1 MKRAAL
7 LLVAFF
13 FACTTATTPPPQAAA
28 PAQPV
33 HLVIVGTTD
42 VHGWFAGHQEGYGG
56 LATLASYVDALRA
69 ANPDRVVLVDSGDMF
84 QGTLESNIFE
94 GEPVVRGYNMLG
106 YTAAAVGNHEFDYG
120 PIGPDAVARDASQ
133 DPLGALKK
141 NAANA
146 KYSLLSANMTEKA
159 SGRVPAWAKPSM
171 MITVRGVK
179 LGIIGL
185 STPDTPNVTNPQN
198 VAMLNFG
205 DPVAATVAQAAELRA
220 QGADAVIVIAHMGG
234 RCADNAHDVND
245 ASTCETNH
253 EVMHYLDKLPRGT
266 IDAYFAGHTHSQ
278 MRKLI
283 NGVAV
288 VQALAYS
295 REFSTVDL
303 WVDPSQHHVVAEK
316 TALRPQTMICTQ
328 VWSGTDACDPKGN
341 KGGATL
347 VPRVFEGKTI
357 TPDAKLAALF
367 EPYLTQTEAKRK
379 ERLNITTSAVFTRID
394 TADSPL
400 GDLLTDALRAY
411 EKTDVAILNP
421 GGLRTDLRAGELV
434 YSDIF
439 EVSPFD
445 NYPAVVTLTGAQLHE
460 LLRLTTVGE
469 RRILQVSGIRYVV
482 DRLKEADKPDA
493 ERDRIVSITLPNG
506 QPLDPNAT
514 YTVALPDFLA
524 AGGDG
529 LMPIMSALPPDRL
542 KIKYE
547 DGPLREVFIAALK
560 ARPQPIAPQT
570 DGRVSVLNEKKKS
583 AAPGGQ

>member
-1 MKRAAL
+1 MKRASL
-7 LLVAFF
+7 LLLSFL
-13 FACTTATTPPPQAAA
+13 FACTTVTTPPPAAK
-28 PAQPV
+28 PAEPV

-42 VHGWFAGHQEGYGG
+42 LHGWFAGHQEGYGG

-69 ANPDRVVLVDSGDMF
+69 SNPGRVVLVDSGDMF

-106 YTAAAVGNHEFDYG
+106 YVAAAVGNHEFDYG
-120 PIGPDAVARDASQ
+120 PVGPDAVARTPEQ
-133 DPLGALKK
+133 DELGALKK

-146 KYSLLSANMTEKA
+146 KYALLSANMTERA
-159 SGRVPAWAKPSM
+159 TGRVPSWAKPSLL
-171 MITVRGVK
+171 ITVSGVK

-198 VAMLNFG
+198 VARLNFG

-220 QGADAVIVIAHMGG
+220 KGADAVIVIAHMGG
-234 RCADNAHDVND
+234 RCSDVKDVND
-245 ASTCETNH
+245 VASCETNH

-278 MRKLI
+278 MRQLI

-288 VQALAYS
+288 VQGLAYS
-295 REFSTVDL
+295 REFSTIDL
-303 WVDPSQHHVVAEK
+303 WVDPSQHHVLNEK
-316 TALRPQTMICTQ
+316 TVLRPLTMICSQ
-328 VWSGTDACDPKGN
+328 VWSGSDQCMPPRKGDAPS
-341 KGGATL
+341 TL

-357 TPDAKLAALF
+357 VPNAEVAAVF
-367 EPYLTQTEAKRK
+367 DPYLKQTEAKRK
-379 ERLNITTSAVFTRID
+379 ERLNITT
-394 TADSPL
+394 TASFGRNDSSDSPL

-434 YSDIF
+434 YSDMF

-482 DRLKEADKPDA
+482 DRLKDADKPDA
-493 ERDRIVSITLPNG
+493 ERDRIVSITLPDG
-506 QPLDPNAT
+506 KPLDPNAM

-529 LMPIMSALPPDRL
+529 LMPIMSALPPERL
-542 KIKYE
+542 KIRYE

-560 ARPQPIAPQT
+560 TRPQPLSPQT

-583 AAPGGQ
+583 AAPGGN